1 MKDKLHSCLLIFRT
15 ESFTSAF
22 HQLRSQHCPYFYFC
36 THQFTVL
43 FRAAGVAGQSSQNA
57 FLTPTTR
64 GLREA
69 LKKEGQILFILL
81 QFIGFKIIMIC
92 FYWRQI
98 INCSFIGVFCKAC
111 CSFHGFCK
119 EKKFWRQG
127 SLWTIS
133 LAKQIVAFFR
143 WIFDFID
150 LLNNKFHEN

>member
-92 FYWRQI
+92 AFIEGQLPTVVSLMYFVKHAVFMDFVRRKNLKTRKFVDNFSGKT
-98 INCSFIGVFCKAC
+98 NCC
-111 CSFHGFCK
+111 
-119 EKKFWRQG
+119 
-127 SLWTIS
+127 
-133 LAKQIVAFFR
+133 
-143 WIFDFID
+143 IF
-150 LLNNKFHEN
+150 

>member
-81 QFIGFKIIMIC
+81 QFISFKIIMIC
-92 FYWRQI
+92 A
-98 INCSFIGVFCKAC
+98 FIEGKLSTVVSLVYFVKHAAVFMDFVRKKN
-111 CSFHGFCK
+111 FEDK
-119 EKKFWRQG
+119 EVCGQF
-127 SLWTIS
+127 LWQNKLLHFLDEYLIS
-133 LAKQIVAFFR
+133 
-143 WIFDFID
+143 
-150 LLNNKFHEN
+150 

>member
-1 MKDKLHSCLLIFRT
+1 MKEKLHSCQLIFRT

-22 HQLRSQHCPYFYFC
+22 HQLRSQYCPYFYFC

-81 QFIGFKIIMIC
+81 QFIGFKIIMVC
-92 FYWRQI
+92 A
-98 INCSFIGVFCKAC
+98 FIEGKLSNVVSLMYFVKHAVFMD
-111 CSFHGFCK
+111 FVR
-119 EKKFWRQG
+119 KK
-127 SLWTIS
+127 
-133 LAKQIVAFFR
+133 
-143 WIFDFID
+143 
-150 LLNNKFHEN
+150 N

>member
-92 FYWRQI
+92 A
-98 INCSFIGVFCKAC
+98 FIEGKLSTVVSLAC